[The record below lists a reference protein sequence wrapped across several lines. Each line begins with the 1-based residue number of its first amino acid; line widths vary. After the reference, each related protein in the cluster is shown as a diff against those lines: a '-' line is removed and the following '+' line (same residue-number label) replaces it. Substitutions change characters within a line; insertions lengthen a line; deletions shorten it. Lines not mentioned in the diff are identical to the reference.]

1 MHWWCRLALQKKL
14 LFASLLLCQQ
24 LWNDPSFFFLWRGPF
39 FGWHSVPTFSV
50 LWGYLKKLVVKT
62 LLPAILICRKG
73 PSVFRGDGNSFLHY
87 WSVCQTRTNL
97 NLYYLSLSSVAQSM
111 KKKACTIITHYV
123 MNLRR
128 VCDDLP
134 IRIRKKGKRKRKL
147 FPVQHLP
154 WSQMESKISTLWR
167 FGSSWSAFF
176 QIICMSRTSE
186 CRVHAAALNLNVM
199 KFKYHPEFL
208 LASLWRGGTR
218 DDCNGDD
225 NIKKNVL

>member
-1 MHWWCRLALQKKL
+1 MVAGHSYLSKRTIRCQGRWKL
-14 LFASLLLCQQ
+14 LSSILV
-24 LWNDPSFFFLWRGPF
+24 
-39 FGWHSVPTFSV
+39 SVPNTHKFEFVLLIAFLSCTKYEKKSMHHNHTLRNEFEASV
-50 LWGYLKKLVVKT
+50 WW
-62 LLPAILICRKG
+62 
-73 PSVFRGDGNSFLHY
+73 F
-87 WSVCQTRTNL
+87 TNK
-97 NLYYLSLSSVAQSM
+97 N
-111 KKKACTIITHYV
+111 KKK
-123 MNLRR
+123 
-128 VCDDLP
+128 
-134 IRIRKKGKRKRKL
+134 RKSERKL

-218 DDCNGDD
+218 DDCNSDD